1 MELLGGGIILNKY
14 FDVGEKV
21 YDITE
26 RYPETIDVFAANGF
40 EHLKNEAMRKVMGK
54 TISLELACKTKKIN
68 LDIFEQKLV
77 DIIEQTRDSL
87 DSSLS
92 DVKKNK
98 DGKIRIEGVLPCPVR
113 IPLMEHFTKWLEE
126 NVNLFPDGISHELK
140 AANIGV
146 DWIREA
152 MVDMTEEGI
161 ADIFMSAG
169 FDLFFDEKLMGRLK
183 AQGVFED
190 VSGFSKLNLD
200 FDNDK
205 ISLKDPK
212 GQYTIMGVV
221 PAVFLVNTEEL
232 NGRKMPLSWEDLLSP
247 EFERSISLPLNDFDL
262 FNALLLSVYKEFGE
276 EGIRSL
282 GRAHMRSMTPA
293 EMVKSNIR
301 NTSSGIPTVT
311 VMPYLFAKMV
321 REESPL
327 KPVWPKEGAVISP
340 IFLLTKKSSKE
351 KVKPLV
357 DFFLSK
363 EVGQLLSTNGKFPS
377 VNPEVENNL
386 DENQGFLWIGWDFIN
401 NHKDIGELIRRCLD
415 IFYEE
420 SGGK

>member
-1 MELLGGGIILNKY
+1 MNKY
-14 FDVGEKV
+14 FDVKEKV
-21 YDITE
+21 FDITE
-26 RYPETIDVFAANGF
+26 KYPETIDVFAANGF

-54 TISLELACKTKKIN
+54 TISLELACKTKKVN

-77 DIIEQTRDSL
+77 DIIEQTRDSM

-98 DGKIRIEGVLPCPVR
+98 GGEIRIEGVLPCPVR
-113 IPLMEHFTKWLEE
+113 IPLMENFTKWLDD
-126 NVNLFPDGISHELK
+126 NKDTFPEGIDYELK

-152 MVDMTEEGI
+152 MVDMTEVGI

-183 AQGVFED
+183 SQGVFED
-190 VSGFSKLNLD
+190 ISGFDRLNPD

-232 NGRKMPLSWEDLLSP
+232 NGRKKPLSWEDLLSP

-262 FNALLLSVYKEFGE
+262 FNALLLSIYKEFGE
-276 EGIRSL
+276 EGIRKL
-282 GRAHMRSMTPA
+282 GKAHMRSMTPA

-321 REESPL
+321 REDSPL

-357 DFFLSK
+357 DFFLSE

-377 VNPEVENNL
+377 VNPNVENNL
-386 DENQGFLWIGWDFIN
+386 DEDQGFFWVGWEFIN
-401 NHKDIGELIRRCLD
+401 SHNDIGELIRHCLD
-415 IFYEE
+415 MFYEE
-420 SGGK
+420 SGGKQ

>member
-1 MELLGGGIILNKY
+1 MNKY
-14 FDVGEKV
+14 FDVKEKV
-21 YDITE
+21 FDITE
-26 RYPETIDVFAANGF
+26 KYPETIDVFAANGF

-54 TISLELACKTKKIN
+54 TISLELACKTKKVN

-77 DIIEQTRDSL
+77 DIIEQTRDSM

-98 DGKIRIEGVLPCPVR
+98 GGEIRIEGVLPCPVR
-113 IPLMEHFTKWLEE
+113 IPLMENFTKWLDD
-126 NVNLFPDGISHELK
+126 NKDTFPEGIDYELK

-152 MVDMTEEGI
+152 MVDMTEVGI

-183 AQGVFED
+183 SQGVFED
-190 VSGFSKLNLD
+190 ISGFDRLNPD

-262 FNALLLSVYKEFGE
+262 FNALLLSIYKEFGE
-276 EGIRSL
+276 EGIRKL
-282 GRAHMRSMTPA
+282 GKAHMRSMTPA

-321 REESPL
+321 REDSPL

-357 DFFLSK
+357 DFFLSE

-377 VNPEVENNL
+377 VNPNVENNL
-386 DENQGFLWIGWDFIN
+386 DEDQGFFWVGWEFIN
-401 NHKDIGELIRRCLD
+401 SHNDIGELIKHCLD
-415 IFYEE
+415 MFYEE
-420 SGGK
+420 SGGKQ

>member
-1 MELLGGGIILNKY
+1 MNKY

-113 IPLMEHFTKWLEE
+113 IPLMESFTKWLEE

-386 DENQGFLWIGWDFIN
+386 DENQGFLWLGWDFIN

>member
-1 MELLGGGIILNKY
+1 MNKY
-14 FDVGEKV
+14 FDVKEKV
-21 YDITE
+21 FDITE
-26 RYPETIDVFAANGF
+26 KYPETIDVFAANGF

-54 TISLELACKTKKIN
+54 TISLELACKTKKVN

-77 DIIEQTRDSL
+77 DIIEQTRDSM

-98 DGKIRIEGVLPCPVR
+98 GGEIRIEGVLPCPVR
-113 IPLMEHFTKWLEE
+113 IPLMENFTKWLDD
-126 NVNLFPDGISHELK
+126 NKDTFPEGIDYELK

-183 AQGVFED
+183 SQGVFED
-190 VSGFSKLNLD
+190 ISGFDRLNPD

-232 NGRKMPLSWEDLLSP
+232 NGRKKPLSWEDLLSP

-262 FNALLLSVYKEFGE
+262 FNALLLSIYKEFGE
-276 EGIRSL
+276 EGIRKL
-282 GRAHMRSMTPA
+282 GKAHMRSMTPA

-301 NTSSGIPTVT
+301 HTSSGIPTVT

-321 REESPL
+321 REDSPL

-357 DFFLSK
+357 DFFLSE
-363 EVGQLLSTNGKFPS
+363 EVGQLLSTNGKFP
-377 VNPEVENNL
+377 
-386 DENQGFLWIGWDFIN
+386 
-401 NHKDIGELIRRCLD
+401 
-415 IFYEE
+415 
-420 SGGK
+420 

>member
-1 MELLGGGIILNKY
+1 MNKY
-14 FDVGEKV
+14 FEVKEKV
-21 YDITE
+21 FDITE

-54 TISLELACKTKKIN
+54 TISFELACKTKKVN
-68 LDIFEQKLV
+68 VEIFEQKLV
-77 DIIEQTRDSL
+77 EIIEQTRNSS

-92 DVKKNK
+92 DVKKNLGGDIK
-98 DGKIRIEGVLPCPVR
+98 IEGVLPCPVR
-113 IPLMEHFTKWLEE
+113 IPLMENFNQWLED
-126 NVNLFPDGISHELK
+126 NKDTYPMGINYELK
-140 AANIGV
+140 SANMGV
-146 DWIREA
+146 DWIRERISEA
-152 MVDMTEEGI
+152 TQESISDL
-161 ADIFMSAG
+161 FMSAG

-183 AQGVFED
+183 EQGVFED
-190 VSGFSKLNLD
+190 ISGFEKLNSD

-232 NGRKMPLSWEDLLSP
+232 NGREIPLSWEDLLKE
-247 EFERSISLPLNDFDL
+247 EFEKSISLPLNDFDL
-262 FNALLLSVYKEFGE
+262 FNALLLSIYKEFGD
-276 EGIRSL
+276 EGIRKL

-293 EMVKSNIR
+293 EMVKSNVR

-321 REESPL
+321 REDSPL
-327 KPVWPKEGAVISP
+327 KPIWPKEGAVISP

-377 VNPEVENNL
+377 VNPQVENNL
-386 DENQGFLWIGWDFIN
+386 DENQTFFWIGWEFIN
-401 NHKDIGELIRRCLD
+401 SHKDIGALIRHCMD
-415 IFYEE
+415 VFYEE

>member
-1 MELLGGGIILNKY
+1 MNKY
-14 FDVGEKV
+14 FDVKEKV
-21 YDITE
+21 FDITE
-26 RYPETIDVFAANGF
+26 KYPETIDVFAANGF

-54 TISLELACKTKKIN
+54 TISLELACKTKKVN

-77 DIIEQTRDSL
+77 DIIEQTRDSM

-98 DGKIRIEGVLPCPVR
+98 GGEIRIEGVLPCPVR
-113 IPLMEHFTKWLEE
+113 IPLMENFTKWLDD
-126 NVNLFPDGISHELK
+126 NKDTFPEGIDYELK

-152 MVDMTEEGI
+152 MVDMTEVGI

-183 AQGVFED
+183 SQGVFED
-190 VSGFSKLNLD
+190 ISGFDRLNPD

-262 FNALLLSVYKEFGE
+262 FNALLLSIYKEFGE
-276 EGIRSL
+276 EGIRKL
-282 GRAHMRSMTPA
+282 GKAHMRSMTPA

-321 REESPL
+321 REDSPL

-357 DFFLSK
+357 DFFLSE

-377 VNPEVENNL
+377 VNPNVENNL
-386 DENQGFLWIGWDFIN
+386 DEDQGFFWVGWEFIN
-401 NHKDIGELIRRCLD
+401 SHNDIGELIRHCLD
-415 IFYEE
+415 MFYEE
-420 SGGK
+420 SGGKQ

>member
-1 MELLGGGIILNKY
+1 MNKY
-14 FDVGEKV
+14 FDVKEKV
-21 YDITE
+21 FDITE
-26 RYPETIDVFAANGF
+26 KYPETIDVFAANGF

-54 TISLELACKTKKIN
+54 TISLELACKTKKVN

-77 DIIEQTRDSL
+77 DIIEQTRDSM

-98 DGKIRIEGVLPCPVR
+98 GGEIRIEGVLPCPVR
-113 IPLMEHFTKWLEE
+113 IPLMENFTKWLDD
-126 NVNLFPDGISHELK
+126 NKDTFPEGIDYELK

-183 AQGVFED
+183 SQGVFED
-190 VSGFSKLNLD
+190 ISGFDRLNPD

-262 FNALLLSVYKEFGE
+262 FNALLLSIYKEFGE
-276 EGIRSL
+276 EGIRKL
-282 GRAHMRSMTPA
+282 GKAHMRSMTPA

-321 REESPL
+321 REDSPL

-357 DFFLSK
+357 DFFLSE

-377 VNPEVENNL
+377 VNPNVENNL
-386 DENQGFLWIGWDFIN
+386 DEDQGFFWVGWEFIN
-401 NHKDIGELIRRCLD
+401 SHNDIGELIRHCLD
-415 IFYEE
+415 MFYEE
-420 SGGK
+420 SGGKQ

>member
-1 MELLGGGIILNKY
+1 MNKY
-14 FDVGEKV
+14 FDVKEKV
-21 YDITE
+21 FDITE
-26 RYPETIDVFAANGF
+26 KYPETIDVFAANGF

-54 TISLELACKTKKIN
+54 TISLELACKTKKVN

-77 DIIEQTRDSL
+77 DIIEQTRDSM

-98 DGKIRIEGVLPCPVR
+98 GGEIRIEGVLPCPVR
-113 IPLMEHFTKWLEE
+113 IPLMENFTKWLDD
-126 NVNLFPDGISHELK
+126 NKDTFPEGIDYELK

-183 AQGVFED
+183 SQGVFED
-190 VSGFSKLNLD
+190 ISGFDRLNPD

-232 NGRKMPLSWEDLLSP
+232 NGRKKPLSWEDLLSP

-262 FNALLLSVYKEFGE
+262 FNALLLSIYKEFGE
-276 EGIRSL
+276 EGIRKL
-282 GRAHMRSMTPA
+282 GKAHMRSMTPA

-321 REESPL
+321 REDSPL

-357 DFFLSK
+357 DFFLSE

-377 VNPEVENNL
+377 VNPNVENNL
-386 DENQGFLWIGWDFIN
+386 DEDQGFFWVGWEFIN
-401 NHKDIGELIRRCLD
+401 SHNDIGELIRHCLD
-415 IFYEE
+415 MFYEE
-420 SGGK
+420 SGGKQ

>member
-1 MELLGGGIILNKY
+1 
-14 FDVGEKV
+14 
-21 YDITE
+21 
-26 RYPETIDVFAANGF
+26 
-40 EHLKNEAMRKVMGK
+40 
-54 TISLELACKTKKIN
+54 
-68 LDIFEQKLV
+68 LV
-77 DIIEQTRDSL
+77 EIIEQTRNSS

-92 DVKKNK
+92 DVKKNLGGDIK
-98 DGKIRIEGVLPCPVR
+98 IEGVLPCPVR
-113 IPLMEHFTKWLEE
+113 IPLMENFNQWLED
-126 NVNLFPDGISHELK
+126 NKDTYPMGINYELK
-140 AANIGV
+140 SANMGV
-146 DWIREA
+146 DWIRERISEA
-152 MVDMTEEGI
+152 TQESISDL
-161 ADIFMSAG
+161 FMSAG

-183 AQGVFED
+183 EQGVFED
-190 VSGFSKLNLD
+190 ISGFEKLNSD

-232 NGRKMPLSWEDLLSP
+232 NGREIPLSWEDLLKE
-247 EFERSISLPLNDFDL
+247 EFEKSISLPLNDFDL
-262 FNALLLSVYKEFGE
+262 FNALLLSIYKEFGD
-276 EGIRSL
+276 EGIRKL

-293 EMVKSNIR
+293 EMVKSNVR

-321 REESPL
+321 REDSPL
-327 KPVWPKEGAVISP
+327 KPIWPKEGAVISP

-377 VNPEVENNL
+377 VNPQVENNL
-386 DENQGFLWIGWDFIN
+386 DENQTFFWIGWEFIN
-401 NHKDIGELIRRCLD
+401 SHKDIGALIRHCMD
-415 IFYEE
+415 VFYEE

>member
-1 MELLGGGIILNKY
+1 MNKY
-14 FDVGEKV
+14 FDVKEKV
-21 YDITE
+21 FDITE
-26 RYPETIDVFAANGF
+26 KYPETIDVFAANGF

-54 TISLELACKTKKIN
+54 TISLELACKTKKVN

-77 DIIEQTRDSL
+77 DIIEQTRDSM

-98 DGKIRIEGVLPCPVR
+98 GGEIRIEGVLPCPVR
-113 IPLMEHFTKWLEE
+113 IPLMENFTKWLDD
-126 NVNLFPDGISHELK
+126 NKDTFPEGIDYELK

-183 AQGVFED
+183 SQGVFED
-190 VSGFSKLNLD
+190 ISGFDRLNPD

-232 NGRKMPLSWEDLLSP
+232 NGRKKPLSWEDLLSP

-262 FNALLLSVYKEFGE
+262 FNALLLSIYKEFGE
-276 EGIRSL
+276 EGIRKL
-282 GRAHMRSMTPA
+282 GKAHMRSMTPA

-321 REESPL
+321 REDSPL

-357 DFFLSK
+357 DFFLSE

-377 VNPEVENNL
+377 VNPNVENNL
-386 DENQGFLWIGWDFIN
+386 DEDQGFFWVGWEFIN
-401 NHKDIGELIRRCLD
+401 SHNDIGELIRHCLD
-415 IFYEE
+415 MFYEE